1 MAQDTHGSGDARVAT
16 LDGHGESSLNGTRKL
31 CCSCGA
37 DVTHKKRMKD
47 SGGTYWCY
55 ECGVA
60 DSRGKRDREGT
71 ACPDCH
77 VKFAPSQL
85 TDADGT
91 KVCVACYAKRKM
103 SAKRTANRIAAV
115 AAHDKQ
121 TAEKRKVILAF
132 LGALGLLGGFYAL
145 TAFVL

>member
-1 MAQDTHGSGDARVAT
+1 MARDTHGSGDSRVAT
-16 LDGHGESSLNGTRKL
+16 LDHGESSLNGNRKL

-47 SGGTYWCY
+47 SSGTYWCY

-60 DSRGKRDREGT
+60 DTRSKREREGT

-77 VKFAPSQL
+77 LKFAPSQL
-85 TDADGT
+85 TDHDGV
-91 KVCVACYAKRKM
+91 KLCVACYAKRKM

-115 AAHDKQ
+115 ARVDREA
-121 TAEKRKVILAF
+121 AEKKKIILGF
-132 LGALGLLGGFYAL
+132 LGALGLVGGLMAL
-145 TAFVL
+145 TMFVFG

>member
-1 MAQDTHGSGDARVAT
+1 MARDTHGSGDSRVAT
-16 LDGHGESSLNGTRKL
+16 LDHGESSLTGSRKI

-47 SGGTYWCY
+47 SSGTYWCF

-60 DSRGKRDREGT
+60 DTRSKREREGT

-85 TDADGT
+85 TDADGV
-91 KVCVACYAKRKM
+91 KVCVACYTKRKV

-115 AAHDKQ
+115 AAQEK
-121 TAEKRKVILAF
+121 AASEKRKLILGFA
-132 LGALGLLGGFYAL
+132 GALGAVGGLVLL
-145 TAFVL
+145 TMFVF

>member
-1 MAQDTHGSGDARVAT
+1 MARATHGSGDSRVAT
-16 LDGHGESSLNGTRKL
+16 LDAHGESSLSGTRKL

-47 SGGTYWCY
+47 SSGTYWCY
-55 ECGVA
+55 DCGVA
-60 DSRGKRDREGT
+60 DTRSKREREGT
-71 ACPDCH
+71 ACPDCR

-85 TDADGT
+85 TDVDGV

-115 AAHDKQ
+115 AAHDRES
-121 TAEKRKVILAF
+121 AEKRKIVLAF
-132 LGALGLLGGFYAL
+132 LGAVGLIGAFYGL
-145 TAFVL
+145 SVLVW